1 MTNWWSHIWVF
12 LCEECFDPIW
22 LFFFHRRGPWRGII
36 WWSKVNWILM
46 TEQNESWASAHF
58 PASRASTVVA
68 ATWRRNSVA
77 RRPSR
82 SEHQAPSHKTWWA
95 PSTKTWWA
103 KSALLPSVLQCQL
116 WGCDRRTSKESL
128 LVSYFQTGDNY
139 AGGEKVTFVPDDGW
153 RVKGNWQLS
162 NENVIRRLITRN
174 GSSVSVK
181 RRR

>member
-22 LFFFHRRGPWRGII
+22 LFWGPWWGII
-36 WWSKVNWILM
+36 GWSKVNWILM
-46 TEQNESWASAHF
+46 TEPNESWASAHF

-68 ATWRRNSVA
+68 ASWRRNSVA

-82 SEHQAPSHKTWWA
+82 SEEHQVR
-95 PSTKTWWA
+95 STKNQVSTKPHNLVREKRPFA
-103 KSALLPSVLQCQL
+103 ISATGQL
-116 WGCDRRTSKESL
+116 WGSERRTSKENL
-128 LVSYFQTGDNY
+128 LVSYFQTGDIY
-139 AGGEKVTFVPDDGW
+139 ADGENVTFLPDDGW

-174 GSSVSVK
+174 GSSESVK
-181 RRR
+181 RRP